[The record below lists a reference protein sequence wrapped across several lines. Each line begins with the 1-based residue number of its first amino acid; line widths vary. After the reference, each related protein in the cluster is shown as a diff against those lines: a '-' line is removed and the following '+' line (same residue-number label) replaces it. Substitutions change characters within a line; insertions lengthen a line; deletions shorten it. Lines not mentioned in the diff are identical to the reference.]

1 MVMGC
6 SPFADVDPDVRS
18 RAGIELPAA
27 YSSVRAACDAV
38 HQLVLNLAVRVDMR
52 DRRHL
57 LHERRDE
64 SPSGLHRRR
73 AEAPIGREAPRE
85 LDIHPELPAGAA
97 TQELDVVRVEDRS
110 VVDDDEIGSDSID
123 VVIRANIRI
132 GRGVCRVGNQGS
144 TQWAGARTGGRGWR
158 GRGLQEKGTVCS
170 SSAARCASAARVLGD
185 LASTQTCAAPSSGAR
200 ACQATVAP
208 SARSSLLKRDDAPG
222 SEVRF

>member
-38 HQLVLNLAVRVDMR
+38 HQLVLNLAVRVDMH

-132 GRGVCRVGNQGS
+132 GRGVCRVGNRGS
-144 TQWAGARTGGRGWR
+144 TQWAGARTGGRDWR

-170 SSAARCASAARVLGD
+170 SSAARLRFSREGARGPRFD
-185 LASTQTCAAPSSGAR
+185 TDCAAPSSGAR

-208 SARSSLLKRDDAPG
+208 SARSSSLKRDDAPG